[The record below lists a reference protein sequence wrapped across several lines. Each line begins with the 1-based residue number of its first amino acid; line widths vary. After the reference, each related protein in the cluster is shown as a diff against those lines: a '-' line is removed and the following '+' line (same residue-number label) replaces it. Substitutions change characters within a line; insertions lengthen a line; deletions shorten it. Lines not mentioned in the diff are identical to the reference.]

1 MASIIV
7 TNSAGTE
14 NGNITNEEFMEE
26 AARYECVYNSSIAKI
41 SKTKTERLTVGKK
54 SARNLIYFVTS

>member
-14 NGNITNEEFMEE
+14 NGNNSNEEFMEE
-26 AARYECVYNSSIAKI
+26 AARYECVYNSSSENFKD
-41 SKTKTERLTVGKK
+41 K
-54 SARNLIYFVTS
+54 